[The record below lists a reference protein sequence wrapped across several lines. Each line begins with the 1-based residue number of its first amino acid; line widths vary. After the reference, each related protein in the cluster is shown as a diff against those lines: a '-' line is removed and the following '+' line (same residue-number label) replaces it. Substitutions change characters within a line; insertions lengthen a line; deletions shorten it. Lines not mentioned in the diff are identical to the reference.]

1 MGTKYLPKAER
12 MFQEKLNALL
22 APTGYLHNLGGSFD
36 VLGDEGEIAIRHWR
50 PELFD
55 SEAVAELFEHYGHYL
70 ILIEESDDIQA
81 KADA

>member
-12 MFQEKLNALL
+12 VFQKKLQALL

-50 PELFD
+50 PEFYD
-55 SEAVAELFEHYGHYL
+55 AEAVAELFEHYGHYL
-70 ILIEESDDIQA
+70 ILIEEPDDVSEQ
-81 KADA
+81 ADA